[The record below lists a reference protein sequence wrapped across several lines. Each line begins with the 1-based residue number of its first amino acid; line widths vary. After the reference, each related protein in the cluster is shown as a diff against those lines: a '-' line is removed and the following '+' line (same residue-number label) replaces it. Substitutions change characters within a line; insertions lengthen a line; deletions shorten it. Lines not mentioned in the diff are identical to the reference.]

1 MKMRIDQMRMAALK
15 ENRREDCLFLLSGSQ
30 AYHLMQNASETLA
43 GRLAVIPMQ
52 GISFRERKK
61 VACALPFSPE
71 EAYLSVRD
79 KEDTEADDLWRMIH
93 RGSMPRLVA
102 SDDDW
107 ETFYSSYTATY
118 IERDVNQ
125 LTGSQGGAAFRD
137 MGRIRNRQ
145 IFSECGKIRASPLL
159 L

>member
-1 MKMRIDQMRMAALK
+1 
-15 ENRREDCLFLLSGSQ
+15 
-30 AYHLMQNASETLA
+30 
-43 GRLAVIPMQ
+43 
-52 GISFRERKK
+52 
-61 VACALPFSPE
+61 
-71 EAYLSVRD
+71 
-79 KEDTEADDLWRMIH
+79 MIH

-125 LTGSQGGAAFRD
+125 LTGSQGGTVFRD
-137 MGRIRNRQ
+137 MGRDRNRQ
-145 IFSECGKIRASPLL
+145 IFSECGKIRADPLL